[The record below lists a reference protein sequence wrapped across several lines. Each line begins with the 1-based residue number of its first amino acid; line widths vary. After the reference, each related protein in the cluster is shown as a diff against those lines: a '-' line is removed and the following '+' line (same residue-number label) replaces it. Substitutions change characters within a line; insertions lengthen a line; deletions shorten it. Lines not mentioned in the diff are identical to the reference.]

1 MPPCE
6 GDPVSKVSFV
16 FTGYFNPRPLTGA
29 TRAGSPP
36 TTGWQDF
43 NPRPLAGATPS
54 SAQLPP
60 ERPISIHAPMRG
72 RPGRWSGRLVQVQFQ
87 STPPRGGDI
96 GRVTRQARAADFNPR
111 PLAGATL
118 SAITATIGTLNFNP
132 RPLTGATDREWSLKP
147 KKRFQSTPPHGGDDG
162 DIVFIKQQPISIH
175 APSRGR
181 QIFPGRNAH
190 SGNFNPRPLTGAT
203 RHGPGSH
210 GPCSDFNP
218 RPLTGATYVVLVTGK

>member
-1 MPPCE
+1 M
-6 GDPVSKVSFV
+6 
-16 FTGYFNPRPLTGA
+16 
-29 TRAGSPP
+29 
-36 TTGWQDF
+36 
-43 NPRPLAGATPS
+43 
-54 SAQLPP
+54 
-60 ERPISIHAPMRG
+60 ISIHAPSRG
-72 RPGRWSGRLVQVQFQ
+72 RRNLEHWIYIYR
-87 STPPRGGDI
+87 
-96 GRVTRQARAADFNPR
+96 
-111 PLAGATL
+111 
-118 SAITATIGTLNFNP
+118 NFNP
-132 RPLTGATDREWSLKP
+132 CPLTGATDREWSLKP

-218 RPLTGATYVVLVTGK
+218 RPLTGATSPHRNASGCPVFQSTPPHGGDLQKFLMEEDAQYFNPRPLTGATRTAFWKHRRSGFQSTPPHGGDNKSTVPTTDPSRFQSTPPHGGDAAHP